1 MLVSVFN
8 RVVVVVI
15 ALLILAGAVITLLV
29 SSGVIIPDILSLF
42 EPQLR
47 AVAAAS
53 GVIAFSII
61 TVSMLIA
68 LGMIAILVLETMPM
82 RKPPRVLISSSEE
95 GVVTIDIKS
104 ICMLAEKTAAV
115 IHSVQ
120 NVKCYTKKAAGG
132 LVISCQPL
140 VILGTNLPEVGTEL
154 QSKIKEAIEQFTG
167 LTVASVDVS
176 AKYESV
182 EARQLAVR

>member
-1 MLVSVFN
+1 MSIFN
-8 RVVVVVI
+8 RLVVVVI

-29 SSGVIIPDILSLF
+29 SFGVIIPDILILF

-47 AVAAAS
+47 AVADATGS
-53 GVIAFSII
+53 IAVGIVA
-61 TVSMLIA
+61 VSVLIV
-68 LGMIAILVLETMPM
+68 LGMIAILVLEAMPT

-95 GVVTIDIKS
+95 GIVTIDIKS

-115 IHSVQ
+115 IHSVR

-132 LVISCQPL
+132 LVISCQSL

-167 LTVASVDVS
+167 LTVASIDVS